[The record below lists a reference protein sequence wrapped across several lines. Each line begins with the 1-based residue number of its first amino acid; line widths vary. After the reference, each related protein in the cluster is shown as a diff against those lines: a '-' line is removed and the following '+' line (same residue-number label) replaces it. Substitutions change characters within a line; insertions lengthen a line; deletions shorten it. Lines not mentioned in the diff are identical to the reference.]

1 VAPPSSQGRDDR
13 EDDIAG
19 EVARGQIAPVYCLSG
34 ERYLVDAAYAA
45 IRAAVL
51 AAAGPAA
58 GFNHDTFELK
68 ESGLDTCLATARTLP
83 MMAKRRLVVGKG
95 IDQVKADQLEPLA
108 DYVADPNPSTCL
120 VLIGDKVDV
129 RFKAFIAL
137 RKAGF
142 LHVFAPLRDNALVGW
157 LRGEARARKIDL
169 GGEAAG
175 ALADL
180 AGPEL
185 GRLSQALD
193 QLALYTGG
201 ARAITVDDVE
211 ELISETR
218 QRNVFELT
226 KAIGAGDVPRALG
239 LLANMLRNREPALRI
254 QFMLA
259 RQMRQIWRAKELGA
273 TGAARGE
280 IAAAVGMSPYFLDDV
295 LIPARR
301 MSRAALARAFERLY
315 QSDQALKSSRVDGD
329 LIVSRL
335 VQSLAE
341 DAGGSSD
348 GERLAATR
356 PPRSGVPGAAKPH

>member
-1 VAPPSSQGRDDR
+1 VAPPPSPERGARDDR
-13 EDDIAG
+13 DDDIPAA
-19 EVARGQIAPVYCLSG
+19 VARGRIAPIYCLSG
-34 ERYLVDAAYAA
+34 ERFLVDAAHAA

-58 GFNHDTFELK
+58 GFNHDAFELK
-68 ESGLDTCLATARTLP
+68 ETGLSPCLATARTMP

-95 IDQVKADQLEPLA
+95 VDLVKAADLEPLV
-108 DYVADPNPSTCL
+108 DYVADPNPATCL
-120 VLIGDKVDV
+120 VLVGDKVDV
-129 RFKAFIAL
+129 RFKAFAAL

-142 LHVFAPLRDNALVGW
+142 LHVFAALRDNALAGW

-169 GGEAAG
+169 SGDAAV

-180 AGPEL
+180 AGPEM
-185 GRLSQALD
+185 GPLSMALD
-193 QLALYTGG
+193 QLGLYTGG
-201 ARAITVDDVE
+201 TRAVTVDDVE
-211 ELISETR
+211 TLVAETR

-239 LLANMLRNREPALRI
+239 LLANMLRNREAPLKI

-259 RQMRQIWRAKELGA
+259 RQMRQIWRAKELLAAGA
-273 TGAARGE
+273 PRNE
-280 IAAAVGMSPYFLDDV
+280 IAGAVGMSPYFLDDV
-295 LIPARR
+295 LVPAKR

-315 QSDQALKSSRVDGD
+315 QSDQALKSSRVEGD

-341 DAGGSSD
+341 DASAVASARGG
-348 GERLAATR
+348 A
-356 PPRSGVPGAAKPH
+356 

>member
-1 VAPPSSQGRDDR
+1 VAPPSSER
-13 EDDIAG
+13 EDADIARD
-19 EVARGQIAPVYCLSG
+19 VANGKIAPVYCLSG
-34 ERYLVDAAYAA
+34 ERYLVDAAHAA

-51 AAAGPAA
+51 AEAGPAA
-58 GFNHDTFELK
+58 GFNHDSFDLK
-68 ESGLDTCLATARTLP
+68 ESGLVACLTTARTLP
-83 MMAKRRLVVGKG
+83 MMAKRRLVIGKG
-95 IDQVKADQLEPLA
+95 IDQIKADQLEPLLE
-108 DYVADPNPSTCL
+108 YVGDPNPSTCL
-120 VLIGDKVDV
+120 VLVADKVDV

-142 LHVFAPLRDNALVGW
+142 LHVFAPLRDQALAGW
-157 LRGEARARKIDL
+157 LRTEARARKIDL
-169 GGEAAG
+169 QPDAAN

-201 ARAITVDDVE
+201 RAIALDDVE
-211 ELISETR
+211 ELIAETR

-226 KAIGAGDVPRALG
+226 KAIGAGDVPRSLA

-259 RQMRQIWRAKELGA
+259 RQMRQIWRAKELA
-273 TGAARGE
+273 AAGAARNE
-280 IAAAVGMSPYFLDDV
+280 IASAVGMSPYFLDDV
-295 LIPARR
+295 LMPAKR
-301 MSRAALARAFERLY
+301 MSRPALARAFERLY
-315 QSDQALKSSRVDGD
+315 QSDTLLKSSKIDDD

-341 DAGGSSD
+341 DA
-348 GERLAATR
+348 AAR
-356 PPRSGVPGAAKPH
+356 PSPGR